1 MELSRDNWL
10 GGDGRSRVMS
20 AVLGCDFVSIDL
32 EVSTHTHTHAL
43 SPLSLSLSLS
53 LSLPV

>member
-32 EVSTHTHTHAL
+32 EVSTHTHTR
-43 SPLSLSLSLS
+43 SLSILLTHA
-53 LSLPV
+53 VT